1 MIALVGHIST
11 VGIRVA
17 LQIGG
22 TCAGRF
28 AIVAIAAVA
37 CTIIYLRAVPRAD
50 RLCAAESLASVRLK
64 LCVGVLLWGPSVQQK
79 STVVC
84 AGAHPRRRRRPVQV
98 VGMPG
103 PIRKWVA

>member
-64 LCVGVLLWGPSVQQK
+64 RVAAAALCVGVLLWGPSVQQK

-84 AGAHPRRRRRPVQV
+84 AGAHPRRRSS
-98 VGMPG
+98 
-103 PIRKWVA
+103 